1 MTAKNNSKD
10 RETCWKARDFYFS
23 CLAASFS
30 PQDLYNSLK
39 DGGTVSESDIIPKG
53 LRSEECNKLKAEMY
67 EKCPKS
73 WVSQSHGHDC
83 YYNYHRYFLLL

>member
-1 MTAKNNSKD
+1 MPAITSSED
-10 RETCWKARDFYFS
+10 RETCWKAREFYFS

-39 DGGTVSESDIIPKG
+39 DGGVAAKESDIIPKN

-67 EKCPKS
+67 EKCPES
-73 WVSQSHGHDC
+73 WVSQSITT
-83 YYNYHRYFLLL
+83 